1 MTDPRVRPEFAA
13 PQHVKLARN
22 LTSKFPDVPPADK
35 LAGVEVLTKGGQELM
50 TLLEPHYFAF
60 VDLVDFHSLAL
71 DVMTEAARDV
81 PEFKM
86 EVNPDLM
93 ESFLDLF
100 VVFAQT
106 VLLCNAI
113 EERKLLLSFHSVLYG
128 ALHTG
133 GKDPGAAKVMQFM
146 KDFPGGDYTLKRL
159 WEILKPVGTRVVNG
173 LVALFPN
180 WIKVRNTELLRN
192 DGILSLN
199 IAPQKLLLPA
209 SQPIYDE
216 LMRTPKVNNWF
227 YYGFLLSPEEIAVNQ
242 AAQDTL
248 RFVIADTYAAPLYR
262 DVHLPLAKE
271 WDELSGYKTKT
282 VSMSKVKKPF
292 KEGSAD
298 LTTKCAQTHRDRRLF
313 VRQELLLLKL
323 LLSDTPALL
332 GPKLPLV
339 LAALSMAKDEL
350 AWLYRNKPYGLKSKS
365 EKPFF
370 DDPFVPELVHLMLHL
385 TNLVRSCKDYLVDYY
400 CQYLRG
406 ADTTRLDE
414 MINEARFKSS
424 TDADVQTVLGWMIGW
439 IRTAEPGRHFGDV
452 RQKWAEVQTVF
463 ISAAR
468 AVPATVIM
476 PVVERVQLIMLH
488 TRIVD
493 SFEDLVSE
501 HASLRSLWYFRAE
514 MQLAFERSIVDGS
527 PISMLAEVANG
538 APITGESATPANGD
552 VLVTTVAP
560 LTDVASS
567 NATAHSPATNAFPLH
582 CLTFLPFASAAI
594 ENATQYDPFERERL
608 GQDAVTASLDLVRK
622 VMDAVTRDLDILSR
636 YHMEFELQLEGVKAV
651 DAFSNKL
658 NELVASAA
666 AANAASAQ
674 EAVTIAQAQG
684 ADPARLAALNQAAQ
698 TAAAA
703 AKRAMDKAVPVDVE
717 HPGAESSYSH
727 RPQLSSLR
735 ASFKHLWQLL
745 SAIDEFGT
753 ILVYNTLITPR
764 EYLISAIKKLFK
776 TFLERNRYLPND
788 KSAFKDEQ
796 TIISPQHL
804 QRVGRTFS
812 NFIKQLD
819 LYIQIDTDLI
829 VNQVLLKQVY
839 STSLG
844 VTGGK
849 LDWMTDKGFE
859 YSDNVIKC
867 VAKWYSDFFARRIT
881 NPSLNVVYS
890 PNRRGFVSKPV
901 GSSSSVAFKAEKYL
915 DLVELTKLASV
926 LGPYGV
932 KIIDRE
938 ILRFVVSNMST
949 LLGTLRTLRAD
960 LTELSSTY
968 SQESTTNTVLK
979 ALKPADLDSFI
990 GSSIVIGNALTF
1002 RRLLYRA
1009 LGDAAKKTIPH
1020 LHNAVSNAF
1029 HQYLRNTFMAVDFV
1043 GMDSMAQDAGVDVSI
1058 ADQPLKVALLPLS
1071 TSDRALWDLL
1081 PAAYAA
1087 AFLISSHWKDAIYNP
1102 TLEAF
1107 ENNAH
1112 VLSATISELLINF
1125 KALSGDGNNDE
1136 NTIREQLVKFLDIS
1150 GTILLRTLAA
1160 PKPDPKLVPKD
1171 FASLFVFLDLFIDDC
1186 PLLSRA
1192 ELEPII
1198 PYSLLRSMWR
1208 GIYSKAGKGKSDE
1221 LDL

>member
-1 MTDPRVRPEFAA
+1 
-13 PQHVKLARN
+13 
-22 LTSKFPDVPPADK
+22 
-35 LAGVEVLTKGGQELM
+35 
-50 TLLEPHYFAF
+50 
-60 VDLVDFHSLAL
+60 
-71 DVMTEAARDV
+71 
-81 PEFKM
+81 
-86 EVNPDLM
+86 
-93 ESFLDLF
+93 
-100 VVFAQT
+100 
-106 VLLCNAI
+106 
-113 EERKLLLSFHSVLYG
+113 
-128 ALHTG
+128 
-133 GKDPGAAKVMQFM
+133 
-146 KDFPGGDYTLKRL
+146 
-159 WEILKPVGTRVVNG
+159 
-173 LVALFPN
+173 
-180 WIKVRNTELLRN
+180 
-192 DGILSLN
+192 
-199 IAPQKLLLPA
+199 
-209 SQPIYDE
+209 
-216 LMRTPKVNNWF
+216 
-227 YYGFLLSPEEIAVNQ
+227 
-242 AAQDTL
+242 
-248 RFVIADTYAAPLYR
+248 
-262 DVHLPLAKE
+262 
-271 WDELSGYKTKT
+271 
-282 VSMSKVKKPF
+282 
-292 KEGSAD
+292 
-298 LTTKCAQTHRDRRLF
+298 
-313 VRQELLLLKL
+313 VRQELFLLKC

-332 GPKLPLV
+332 GPKLPLL

-350 AWLYRNKPYGLKSKS
+350 AWLYRNKPFGHKSKS
-365 EKPFF
+365 QAPFF
-370 DDPFVPELVHLMLHL
+370 EDPFVPELIHLVLHL
-385 TNLVRSCKDYLVDYY
+385 TNLARSCKDYVIDYY

-414 MINEARFKSS
+414 MINESRFKSN

-468 AVPATVIM
+468 AVPATIIM
-476 PVVERVQLIMLH
+476 PVVERVQLIMFH
-488 TRIVD
+488 TMIVD
-493 SFEDLVSE
+493 SYDDLLAE
-501 HASLRSLWYFRAE
+501 HSSLRALWYHRAE
-514 MQLAFERSIVDGS
+514 LQLAFERSIVDGS
-527 PISMLAEVANG
+527 PISILSEVANG
-538 APITGESATPANGD
+538 AAVSSSTDDGSLPAPGE
-552 VLVTTVAP
+552 VLMTNIAPQTDLNQSTAVAQSH
-560 LTDVASS
+560 AS
-567 NATAHSPATNAFPLH
+567 NQFPLH
-582 CLTFLPFASAAI
+582 CLTFLPFASSAI
-594 ENATQYDPFERERL
+594 ENATQYDPFEKDRL
-608 GQDAVTASLDLVRK
+608 GQDAVLASLDLLRK
-622 VMDAVTRDLDILSR
+622 VMDAITRDLDSLSR
-636 YHMEFELQLEGVKAV
+636 YHLEFELQLEGVKSV
-651 DAFSNKL
+651 DGFSNKL

-666 AANAASAQ
+666 AATAASAA
-674 EAVTIAQAQG
+674 EALATAQQQG
-684 ADPARLAALNQAAQ
+684 ADAARLAALNQASQ

-703 AKRAMDKAVPVDVE
+703 AKRAADKAVPIDVVN
-717 HPGAESSYSH
+717 PGIESSFLH
-727 RPQLSSLR
+727 RSQWASLR
-735 ASFKHLWQLL
+735 ASSKHLWQLL
-745 SAIDEFGT
+745 SAIDEFGSVL
-753 ILVYNTLITPR
+753 IYNTLVTPR

-776 TFLERNRYLPND
+776 SFLERHRYLPSD
-788 KSAFKDEQ
+788 KAAFKDEQ
-796 TIISPQHL
+796 TIISPAHL
-804 QRVGRTFS
+804 VRVARTFS

-890 PNRRGFVSKPV
+890 VNRRGFVSKPV
-901 GSSSSVAFKAEKYL
+901 GSSSAVGFKAEKYL

-926 LGPYGV
+926 IGPYGV

-960 LTELSSTY
+960 LTELSATY

-1002 RRLLYRA
+1002 RRLLYNA
-1009 LGDAAKKTIPH
+1009 LGNASKKMIPH
-1020 LHNAVSNAF
+1020 LHNTVSNAF

-1087 AFLISSHWKDAIYNP
+1087 SFLISTHWKDAIYNP
-1102 TLEAF
+1102 SLEAF
-1107 ENNAH
+1107 ENNMH
-1112 VLSATISELLINF
+1112 VLTRTISELLINF

-1136 NTIREQLVKFLDIS
+1136 NTIRDQLVKFLDIS
-1150 GTILLRTLAA
+1150 GTILLRALSS
-1160 PKPDPKLVPKD
+1160 PKLDPKLVPKD

-1192 ELEPII
+1192 ELEPVI

-1208 GIYSKAGKGKSDE
+1208 GIYSKVGKGKSEE